1 MGMWCDLLGK
11 TLGSLLLC
19 LFATAALVL
28 SRGSTLLLVAQIH
41 QKDLPHC
48 GTPVCDREEV
58 SFHFKIDSR
67 EVKIDINPRVLLFTL
82 SALS

>member
-1 MGMWCDLLGK
+1 MWCDLLGK

-58 SFHFKIDSR
+58 SFQFMIYCR
-67 EVKIDINPRVLLFTL
+67 DIRIV
-82 SALS
+82 SIIVIMI